1 MTLQNN
7 LIQRIWVEVNARV
20 NCPIKAIMN
29 EMVHTDIV
37 DISDDSTKFC
47 VSWVLCSLSEYGLQ
61 IFVNS
66 WNHHTIPSRFLR
78 ICNKILIKRNV
89 TSPFVFEARLFVLRF
104 CSQCVIDNGVPGFT
118 RKLCF
123 SNFNPA
129 GIERSFDIN
138 PTFTTYK

>member
-1 MTLQNN
+1 MTFFILTLLHTVRKIGTYVFFLFFLFAIYTDLFI
-7 LIQRIWVEVNARV
+7 LIERIWIEVYARA
-20 NCPIKAIMN
+20 NHPIKAIMN
-29 EMVHTDIV
+29 EMVHTDIA

-47 VSWVLCSLSEYGLQ
+47 VSWVSCRLK

-66 WNHHTIPSRFLR
+66 RNHHTI
-78 ICNKILIKRNV
+78 
-89 TSPFVFEARLFVLRF
+89 
-104 CSQCVIDNGVPGFT
+104 QYVIDNGVPGFT
-118 RKLCF
+118 RKICF